1 MSDWH
6 EPSNDAGRDGPSMR
20 AERLLVRVLLALRCE
35 ARRSTNPCHDHQ
47 RAEALASRIMA
58 EFPRR
63 VLPVGL
69 AAMLVV
75 VLYTSFPLVR
85 DMLPDAAGG
94 APSTPVATAVEAG
107 LRQQGSAMSDGIQA
121 LRAIVGPFSAPST
134 TPTHEH
140 ASSSA
145 SDDAVHE
152 HSEAAAPFQK
162 S

>member
-20 AERLLVRVLLALRCE
+20 AERLLVRVLLSLRSE
-35 ARRSTNPCHDHQ
+35 ARRSTDPCHDHQ
-47 RAEALASRIMA
+47 RAEALANRIMA

-94 APSTPVATAVEAG
+94 AQSTPVATAVETG
-107 LRQQGSAMSDGIQA
+107 LRQQGSAMSDGIEA

-140 ASSSA
+140 ASPSSA
-145 SDDAVHE
+145 DDAVHE

>member
-6 EPSNDAGRDGPSMR
+6 ESSNDSGRGGPSVR
-20 AERLLVRVLLALRCE
+20 AERLLVRVLLALRSE
-35 ARRSTNPCHDHQ
+35 ARRSTNLCHDHQ

-75 VLYTSFPLVR
+75 VVCTSFPLVR
-85 DMLPDAAGG
+85 DVLPDAAGG
-94 APSTPVATAVEAG
+94 AQPTPVATAVEAG
-107 LRQQGSAMSDGIQA
+107 LRQQGSAMSDGIEA
-121 LRAIVGPFSAPST
+121 LRAIVGPFAAPST
-134 TPTHEH
+134 TPTHDH
-140 ASSSA
+140 ATSSFA
-145 SDDAVHE
+145 DEPVHE
-152 HSEAAAPFQK
+152 PSEAAAPFQK